1 MTRIDYHRE
10 EFMVDEPYDHDLQLR
25 IFEELQRDALIEQ
38 DRAYNEGV
46 QQGRIQGCIVMALFV
61 IAGAAIASLWT
72 I

>member
-1 MTRIDYHRE
+1 
-10 EFMVDEPYDHDLQLR
+10 MVDEPYDHDLQLR